1 LNSEAHTAFIR
12 SKTAVGTPALV
23 PEIKLHLATE
33 VAPLWRATQTTF
45 DKDNLPPPYWAF
57 AWPGGQALARYVLD
71 HPDIVRGR
79 RVLDFASGSGLVAL
93 AAARAGAAQVTASD
107 IDPFAAA
114 AIAMNAALN
123 NTPITISTADPI
135 DGPPAGGPRWGLV
148 LAGDV
153 CYEQPLAERAVR
165 WLRSL
170 VDHGIDVLL
179 ADPGRAYRPRD
190 GVWELARY
198 AVPTLLELEDCT
210 ERITVVWRI
219 TE

>member
-1 LNSEAHTAFIR
+1 MTDPTAFIL
-12 SKTAVGTPALV
+12 SKTAVGAPALV

-33 VAPLWRATQTTF
+33 VAPLWRATQATL

-57 AWPGGQALARYVLD
+57 AWPGGQALARYILD
-71 HPDIVRGR
+71 HPQIVRGR

-93 AAARAGAAQVTASD
+93 AAPAR
-107 IDPFAAA
+107 A

-123 NTPITISTADPI
+123 NTPVTISTIDPI
-135 DGPPAGGPRWGLV
+135 DSATHGPRWGLV

-153 CYEQPLAERAVR
+153 CYEQPLAERAIR
-165 WLRSL
+165 WLRTL
-170 VDHGIDVLL
+170 LHGGTDVLL

-190 GVWELARY
+190 GVWEMARY

-210 ERITVVWRI
+210 ERITMVWRL
-219 TE
+219 TD

>member
-1 LNSEAHTAFIR
+1 MPTSDQTAFVR
-12 SKTAVGTPALV
+12 AKTAVSSPALV

-33 VAPLWRATQTTF
+33 VAPLWRATQATL

-57 AWPGGQALARYVLD
+57 AWPGGQALARYILD
-71 HPDIVRGR
+71 HPEIVRGR
-79 RVLDFASGSGLVAL
+79 RVMDFASGSGLVAL
-93 AAARAGAAQVTASD
+93 AAARAGAAHVTASD

-123 NTPITISTADPI
+123 NTPVAISTADPI
-135 DGPPAGGPRWGLV
+135 DSATHGPRWGLV

-153 CYEQPLAERAVR
+153 CYEQPLAERAIR
-165 WLRSL
+165 WLRTL
-170 VDHGIDVLL
+170 LHGGTDVLL

-190 GVWELARY
+190 GVWEMARY

-210 ERITVVWRI
+210 ERITVVWRL
-219 TE
+219 TD